1 MQPAPATCG
10 DPRLSSRRVTA
21 QIARAH
27 AAYFL
32 TNGRS
37 KFWGAGFHVEKLIN
51 ALREAE
57 LSLGRRRA
65 AAPPVLVD
73 VGAAPYNTIGG
84 DISHVLT
91 MASLWNESSA
101 MILGFEPGVH
111 PFSRLKDFIGK
122 AVGRP
127 ARDCGTDCADDAGQT
142 ANVASSDGQPWVVLR
157 NTPLSNTER
166 TVQIANSP
174 GAGDNTASLERN
186 YGVASDRG
194 REVRAVT
201 LDNELRRRGL
211 DGREV
216 LLLKVDVEGHELAVL
231 RGADKAIGEGRVPF
245 ILLEYGD
252 KMSPAIWG
260 AMKRR
265 NDATPAAP
273 TPALLEGPSLFRL
286 QRWADGRGYDT
297 YLLGE
302 GDGGRPVLVGATGR
316 YWRDSLEVCRD
327 KGQKWSRDG
336 RRWENFSAWD
346 PSWSAVCW
354 YDVLLVLRK
363 PLEPQLRQLLLE
375 RTSLP
380 PRFCRQLSDGWYPT
394 WVDAPTPERLCCSV
408 QNLKQTDV
416 CGTFVACAGSENN
429 PPLRGL
435 RHVRGLRRAR

>member
-1 MQPAPATCG
+1 
-10 DPRLSSRRVTA
+10 
-21 QIARAH
+21 
-27 AAYFL
+27 
-32 TNGRS
+32 
-37 KFWGAGFHVEKLIN
+37 
-51 ALREAE
+51 
-57 LSLGRRRA
+57 
-65 AAPPVLVD
+65 
-73 VGAAPYNTIGG
+73 
-84 DISHVLT
+84 
-91 MASLWNESSA
+91 
-101 MILGFEPGVH
+101 
-111 PFSRLKDFIGK
+111 
-122 AVGRP
+122 
-127 ARDCGTDCADDAGQT
+127 
-142 ANVASSDGQPWVVLR
+142 VLR